1 MMLAI
6 SLPDEFIFFG
16 PVTPPQLIAGDRNGG
31 FVRSFDC
38 PRASASVSCESGRE
52 KAGGDV
58 AFLENFSSF
67 YAHS

>member
-6 SLPDEFIFFG
+6 SLPDEFIFFS
-16 PVTPPQLIAGDRNGG
+16 PVKPQQLIAGDRNGG
-31 FVRSFDC
+31 FVRSFDS
-38 PRASASVSCESGRE
+38 PRASASIRFEFGRE